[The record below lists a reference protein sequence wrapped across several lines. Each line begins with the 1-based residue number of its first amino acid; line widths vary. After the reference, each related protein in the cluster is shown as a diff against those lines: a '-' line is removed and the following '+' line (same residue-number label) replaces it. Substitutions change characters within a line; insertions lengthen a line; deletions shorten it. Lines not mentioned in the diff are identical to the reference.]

1 MGSVLD
7 RCENHSFEALPDA
20 FCEDFLTFRGKL
32 PHVTGTGDHEDEE
45 EDEEEDEFTGEEE
58 EEGDST
64 AGEFTDEEVSEEEED
79 EFTAEEEEEEDGRED
94 FEDEEDDEFAL
105 DDGDIPE
112 DLRKIQP
119 EKLQTQRLVS
129 PEKVTGIA
137 TLPRGACSGILLP
150 DAGKL
155 CETVNEEHKRR
166 RPQKGERQKGKRP
179 KGERA
184 RARKWRRSGRELR
197 CVLKL

>member
-45 EDEEEDEFTGEEE
+45 ED
-58 EEGDST
+58 
-64 AGEFTDEEVSEEEED
+64 
-79 EFTAEEEEEEDGRED
+79 EEEEDGRED

-184 RARKWRRSGRELR
+184 RARKWKKACRNVRDTAGRRLCKWRRSGRELR
-197 CVLKL
+197 CVLKLG